1 MAHTLKTEVKILHLA
16 RGRRSSHAPSARI
29 VEPTTGIAPARGK
42 GNLYILVEIEGDDL
56 SRAGSLYRQLL
67 NIIQE
72 TYYNSGGDVI
82 AALTEAL
89 QAAHLLLQHYNRDA
103 GTDFTAGVTCLAVT
117 SQEIISAQAGPTI
130 LAVRSEKG
138 LQWFSPLNDEDYIA
152 LGERGEPPAVEVGRV
167 AGHPGVVIVAMHS
180 VWANYLEV
188 PLMLAATD
196 VPRARA
202 VADQMAGIGIDAT
215 EELTALVVTLTE
227 SAIRGADVA
236 ISPESLPKEAEAATP
251 SDAIPAAPGEW
262 ADEWEDEV
270 VWDHIYEKPT
280 VGEEKKAAAK
290 GLGLGALIGWGK
302 RTPKPRI
309 SKKPARPTKGKAA
322 VKKPRRLP
330 YVLGIILI
338 LILGVVL
345 VTAGM
350 WRYQEQQRVKMFG
363 KYLNAAQVQ
372 LDAAK
377 QAPDIE
383 QARRLLQFS
392 QEQLNQA
399 EQFFPD
405 HPEIRKFR
413 AEILAYQAEINKV
426 MALMAGFDL
435 PLISFTDPAAN
446 PSNVF
451 VNGLSVYVLD
461 TGRNVF
467 ERYLLDDATSD
478 RLATNTDNPRQ
489 LLRSGDAVE
498 GRTVGQL
505 AESVW
510 APTEGNRTAS
520 GPLVMDHSIQLFGIN
535 EGLGP
540 VNVGLAENPSLQFV
554 NGMYFY
560 NGNIYLLDSVGE
572 QLWRYRPSGANY
584 ANPPEPYFPPETTV
598 DLKSVI
604 DVGIDGYVWL
614 LYPNGSMLKFLSGV
628 QEPFALE
635 QVDPP
640 LTQAVALWMDR
651 ADAPIG
657 RIYIADAAT
666 NRVLVFD
673 KEGRLLAQLTP
684 VEHPD
689 ALKGLKDIYVDE
701 ITNTLYLLTKTALY
715 QSPLPA
721 LPSAEAAQ

>member
-29 VEPTTGIAPARGK
+29 VEPTTGIVPARGK
-42 GNLYILVEIEGDDL
+42 GNLYILVEIDGDDL

-103 GTDFTAGVTCLAVT
+103 GTDFTAGATCLAVT

-152 LGERGEPPAVEVGRV
+152 LGEDGEPLAVEIGRV
-167 AGHPGVVIVAMHS
+167 AGNPGVVIVAMHS

-188 PLMLAATD
+188 PLMMAATD

-227 SAIRGADVA
+227 AVARTTDAA
-236 ISPESLPKEAEAATP
+236 ISSEVLPKEAEVATP

-262 ADEWEDEV
+262 ADEWEEEV
-270 VWDHIYEKPT
+270 VWEDVYEKPT
-280 VGEEKKAAAK
+280 VGAGKKKAVAK
-290 GLGLGALIGWGK
+290 GLGLSALIGWGK

-309 SKKPARPTKGKAA
+309 SKKPALPTRGKAA

-338 LILGVVL
+338 IILGVVL

-350 WRYQEQQRVKMFG
+350 WRYQEQQRVRMFS

-377 QAPDIE
+377 RAPDIE

-413 AEILAYQAEINKV
+413 AEILDYQAEINKV
-426 MALMAGFDL
+426 MGLMAGFDL

-446 PSNVF
+446 PSDVF

-584 ANPPEPYFPPETTV
+584 GNPPEPYFPPETTV

-673 KEGRLLAQLTP
+673 KEGKLLAQLTP
-684 VEHPD
+684 VEHPN
-689 ALKGLKDIYVDE
+689 ALKDLKDIYVDD
-701 ITNTLYLLTKTALY
+701 ITNTLYLLTKTSLY

-721 LPSAEAAQ
+721 VPSAEAD